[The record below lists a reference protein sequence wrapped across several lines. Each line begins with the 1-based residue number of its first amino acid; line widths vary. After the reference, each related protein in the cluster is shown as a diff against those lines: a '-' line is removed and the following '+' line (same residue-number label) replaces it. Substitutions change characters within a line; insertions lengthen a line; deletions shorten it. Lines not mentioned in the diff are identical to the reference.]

1 MTASPRSIALACV
14 LAITFATL
22 PILPAQAEVAA
33 PVSADEAFKAIYKT
47 EWKWRKSLTDDDE
60 DSGEDKVRARFPD
73 VSKSAQ
79 DAKLAY
85 WTKVLTQLDMI
96 DTEALSPEAQVN
108 YTVYRNQI
116 ETLAARQRFR
126 GYEMSF
132 GFWSGLSYAARKT
145 LRTEQDYRSYIAYLN
160 DVPRFFDQNT
170 DNLRAG
176 LKRGFTPSKVSLKGR
191 DSSIAIAFENKTPE
205 QTVFYTPFLTMP
217 ASLPADKQAELK
229 KLGIEAITKS
239 VIPAHKTLLA
249 FVRDDYIPHARP
261 TIAAYDLPD
270 GKAYYQSLIREYV
283 TLGMTPD
290 QIHQIGL
297 AEVAGIKAEM
307 QAIITEVKFTSASGG
322 DLQAFNTFL
331 RTDPQ
336 FYVTTPQAFLDRG
349 AWISKEFDGKAK
361 DYFGRLPRMRF
372 AVIPTPDAI
381 APFNTGGNGGPGVL
395 IFNTYNLP
403 SRPLYTLPSLVLH
416 EGAPGHAMQM
426 PLALENEDL
435 PAFRQSTYIS
445 AYGEGWALYSER
457 LGVEMGMYHTPYE
470 RFGMLTYQM
479 WRASRLVVDT
489 GMHAQG
495 WTREQS
501 IAFLRDNTALS
512 EHEIT
517 TEVDRYIN
525 TPGQALSYYIGEM
538 TIWKVRHKAE
548 AAMGDKFDIRAFHD
562 TVLQLG
568 SVPLP
573 VLEARID
580 RFIAEGGKSPYP
592 DKKANA
598 DD

>member
-1 MTASPRSIALACV
+1 MRHLLRAALVGTILSGGMGLLPALPAFAASPVTASANDA
-14 LAITFATL
+14 AFETL
-22 PILPAQAEVAA
+22 W
-33 PVSADEAFKAIYKT
+33 KT
-47 EWKWRKSLTDDDE
+47 EWKWRKALTSDNDD
-60 DSGEDKVRARFPD
+60 DSGENAIRSHFPD
-73 VSKSAQ
+73 VSKTAQ

-85 WTKVLTQLDMI
+85 WTNVLTQLDAI
-96 DTEALSPEAQVN
+96 DPASLSPDQQVN
-108 YTVYRNQI
+108 YTIYRNQI
-116 ETLAARQRFR
+116 ETLAAQQKFR
-126 GYEMSF
+126 GYEMRF
-132 GFWSGLSYAARKT
+132 GFWSGLSYAARKPM
-145 LRTEQDYRSYIAYLN
+145 RTEQDYRNYIAYLN
-160 DVPRFFDQNT
+160 DVPRYFGQNI

-176 LKRGFTPSKVSLKGR
+176 LKRGFTPSQVSLQGR
-191 DSSIAIAFENKTPE
+191 DSSVAITFENKTLE
-205 QTVFYTPFLTMP
+205 ETVFYTPFLDMP
-217 ASLPADKQAELK
+217 ASIPADKQAELK
-229 KLGIEAITKS
+229 KLGAEAIRQG

-249 FVRDDYIPHARP
+249 FLRTDYIPGARK

-283 TLGMTPD
+283 TLDMTPD

-297 AEVAGIKAEM
+297 DEVAKIKVEM
-307 QAIITEVKFTSASGG
+307 QAVMDEVGFKGS
-322 DLQAFNTFL
+322 LQDFNQFL

-349 AWISKEFDGKAK
+349 AWISKEFDNKAAQ
-361 DYFGRLPRMRF
+361 YFGRMPRMRF

-395 IFNTYNLP
+395 ILNTYNLP
-403 SRPLYTLPSLVLH
+403 SRPLYTLPALVLH
-416 EGAPGHAMQM
+416 EGAPGHAWQM
-426 PLALENEDL
+426 PLALENKDL
-435 PAFRQSTYIS
+435 PEFRQSTYIS
-445 AYGEGWALYSER
+445 AFGEGWALYAER
-457 LGVEMGMYHTPYE
+457 LGVEMGMYHTPYD

-479 WRASRLVVDT
+479 WRACRLVVDT
-489 GMHAQG
+489 GMHAKG

-517 TEVDRYIN
+517 TETDRYIN

-548 AAMGDKFDIRAFHD
+548 AALGDRFDIRQFHD
-562 TVLQLG
+562 AVLQLG

-580 RFIAEGGKSPYP
+580 RFIADGGKGPY
-592 DKKANA
+592 A
-598 DD
+598 DQ